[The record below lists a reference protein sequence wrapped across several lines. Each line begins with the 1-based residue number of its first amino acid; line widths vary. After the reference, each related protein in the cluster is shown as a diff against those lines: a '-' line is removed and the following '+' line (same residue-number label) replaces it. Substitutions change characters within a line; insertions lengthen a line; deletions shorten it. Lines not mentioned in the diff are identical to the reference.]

1 MKVTGKLQKPGKPGL
16 KAQALLGVK
25 VWIPLVG
32 NEPQPAEF
40 LAEDGENVMWTGKWK
55 NEEMGTI
62 DSLVTKHRNNGG
74 SVCVCVCARSHSATP
89 WTLACQAPLSM
100 GFSRQGYWSGLPFPT
115 LGDLPDQRSNS
126 RLSFLLHW
134 QVDSLPLHHL
144 GSPEAW
150 LHSYSYHIYVCLL
163 NILCCSPVSFLVLFY
178 IQVIKFYNL
187 FLG

>member
-1 MKVTGKLQKPGKPGL
+1 LFPF
-16 KAQALLGVK
+16 
-25 VWIPLVG
+25 
-32 NEPQPAEF
+32 AE
-40 LAEDGENVMWTGKWK
+40 NT
-55 NEEMGTI
+55 
-62 DSLVTKHRNNGG
+62 
-74 SVCVCVCARSHSATP
+74 SVLSFSNFTLSPFHSYSWSFRRVRLSVTP
-89 WTLACQAPLSM
+89 WTVACQAPLSM

-163 NILCCSPVSFLVLFY
+163 NTLCCSPVSFLVLFY